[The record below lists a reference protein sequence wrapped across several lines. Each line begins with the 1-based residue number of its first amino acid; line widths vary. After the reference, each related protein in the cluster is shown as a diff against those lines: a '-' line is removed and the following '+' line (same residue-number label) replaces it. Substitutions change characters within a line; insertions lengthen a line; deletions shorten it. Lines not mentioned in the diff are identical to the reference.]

1 MQRIKL
7 IFTIFLIIT
16 FTSIIIGCNQAEG
29 INRLGSNR
37 SEIETGDL
45 EAMPNNN
52 QAIVSAHRLATEAG
66 FEILGAGGT
75 AADAA
80 VAVAAVLTVVEPFF
94 SSALGGGTWA
104 LYYEAAAGE
113 VTSLDGVGPVGSNAS
128 VEDYAEKGGLDG
140 MHQAVV
146 PGAWDGWM
154 LWLQEYGR
162 LDLGEVLAPAIE
174 IGREGFTVTQSLELW
189 LDRQSQLIAERPDTA
204 EIYMP
209 EGRLLRQGDILY
221 QHDLADTFEV
231 LAEAYEEEIDQ
242 GREQAIQ
249 AARDYF
255 YRGPLAEAIVDFSD
269 THGGYLT
276 LEDFHGFEASIVE
289 PISIQYNEEIKVFQ
303 NPPNSQGITQLI
315 ALNILKDDNLSQL
328 GPDNADAIHLQVE
341 ALKLAFSDR
350 YYHVGDPEL
359 TDVPVEELLSD
370 EHARQQR
377 QRIDM
382 ETVMEWPIEDG
393 LAEGMNN
400 TTTFHIVDGDGN
412 GAAVTTSLGA
422 QFLVIGDTGIHIN
435 NRMRM
440 ISVEEDNPNQ
450 LTPGYK
456 VRHTSN
462 PYLALRDGSLYILGG
477 NTGVD
482 NQPQGQMQQFI
493 HIVEFGLS
501 AQEAIDRPRFATTA
515 FPEGTFPYEYENTL
529 ELEEGFPQEA
539 IDELSLKGHEVIVGG
554 AYGSA
559 NMIVVDED
567 DIQVGAEIRDESYG
581 EVKESR

>member
-1 MQRIKL
+1 LQRIKL

-104 LYYEAAAGE
+104 LYYEAATGE

-128 VEDYAEKGGLDG
+128 VEDYAEKGGLGG

-440 ISVEEDNPNQ
+440 ISIEEDNPNQ